1 MNDPV
6 LGSSD
11 MTLDRLR
18 DEIERIDS
26 AFVDLLSRR
35 QECARRVVAL
45 KQADGI
51 PLRNYTVE
59 RQVIE
64 RYARY
69 CAEAGLDPQWGA
81 ALAQFLIARSVELQ
95 SSELDRR
102 RSGERRRVLVIGGAG
117 KMGLWCRAFFGN
129 QGHDV
134 DSLDTAADDSGRLDS
149 ALEAAEI
156 VIISVPLAV
165 SPGVL
170 ESVLAQR
177 PRGLV
182 FDICSIKRD
191 IATLL
196 RKAASE
202 GLRVTSLHPLF
213 GPDVRTLAGRNIV
226 ICPCGNP
233 AADAEAAALFAE
245 TAANLVSLDLDEH
258 DRLMSLTL
266 GMSHAVNLLFARAL
280 ASSGAP
286 FSELAAIAS
295 STFSRQLETTRAVA
309 GENMELY
316 FEIQRQCDHRLVYEL
331 LGTELKRLEELIA
344 SDERAQFLAVMSAS
358 ADYFASTSEEGQ
370 HERAQ

>member
-1 MNDPV
+1 
-6 LGSSD
+6 
-11 MTLDRLR
+11 MTLDLLR
-18 DEIERIDS
+18 DEIERIDRD
-26 AFVDLLSRR
+26 FVDLLRRR

-95 SSELDRR
+95 SCELDRR
-102 RSGERRRVLVIGGAG
+102 RAGERRRVLVIGGAG
-117 KMGLWCRAFFGN
+117 KMGQWCRSFFGN
-129 QGHDV
+129 QGHEV
-134 DSLDTAADDSGRLDS
+134 DSFDIAADDPGHLAGALD
-149 ALEAAEI
+149 AAEI
-156 VIISVPLAV
+156 VILSVPLAV
-165 SPGVL
+165 SPAVL
-170 ESVLAQR
+170 ESVLACR
-177 PRGLV
+177 PRGLL
-182 FDICSIKRD
+182 FDICSVKRD
-191 IATLL
+191 IAPLL
-196 RKAASE
+196 RSAAAD

-245 TAANLVSLDLDEH
+245 TAANLVSLDLDDH

-280 ASSGAP
+280 TSSGAP
-286 FSELAAIAS
+286 FSELAAVAS
-295 STFSRQLETTRAVA
+295 STFSRQLETTRDVA
-309 GENMELY
+309 GENMDLY
-316 FEIQRQCDHRLVYEL
+316 FEIQRQCDHRLIYAL
-331 LGTELKRLEELIA
+331 LGSELRRLERLIT
-344 SDERAQFLAVMSAS
+344 DGEREQFLESMGESTG
-358 ADYFASTSEEGQ
+358 YFAVTVEEAL
-370 HERAQ
+370 HDHAR